1 MHVIEFAITLFVTRN
16 FKRLNDVIILSN
28 HFRLVSRF
36 TLAILPDSLVLCVP
50 VEQQSTEPMG
60 KAVWKKQNKSEQV
73 SLEMS
78 FNLFRGQ
85 DFLLNFFQMK

>member
-1 MHVIEFAITLFVTRN
+1 
-16 FKRLNDVIILSN
+16 
-28 HFRLVSRF
+28 
-36 TLAILPDSLVLCVP
+36 
-50 VEQQSTEPMG
+50 MG

-85 DFLLNFFQMK
+85 DFLLNFFQMKWTIANLFLLQEKLKEARESFL